1 MEAKKSK
8 KADLESK
15 RTLFF
20 EVGLTVSILLAI
32 LAFEW
37 KTPAGINTS
46 LISELGNSNGAIELP
61 PITTDPKDIVKPAP
75 PKVTF
80 VDKIVVVENNIEP
93 NYSSDIFEEPKD
105 AYVPPVIRVEE
116 KEIDEPYVSVE
127 EMPKFDKGDA
137 NHFRNTF
144 VIPNIRYPQDA
155 IDNGVTGVAIVEF
168 IVERDGSVTNVRVI
182 NKIDKSLEKEAI
194 RIVSGSPRWEPG
206 INNGVKVRVKFVIPI
221 KFELKN

>member
-15 RTLFF
+15 RILFF

-32 LAFEW
+32 LAFDWE
-37 KTPAGINTS
+37 TPAGINTK
-46 LISELGNSNGAIELP
+46 LISELGSSNGTIEMP

-75 PKVTF
+75 PKVTI
-80 VDKIVVVENNIEP
+80 VDKIVVVDNNIEP
-93 NYSSDIFEEPKD
+93 NYSTDIFEEPKD

-144 VIPNIRYPQDA
+144 VIPNIRYPQEA
-155 IDNGVTGVAIVEF
+155 IDNGVTGVALVEF
-168 IVERDGSVTNVRVI
+168 VVERDGKVTNVKVL
-182 NKIDKSLEKEAI
+182 NSIDKSLEREAI
-194 RIVSGSPRWEPG
+194 RVVSSSPRWEPG
-206 INNGVKVRVKFVIPI
+206 LNNGAMVRVKFVIPI
-221 KFELKN
+221 KFVLDN